1 MGGSDN
7 GECAFVSV
15 VDRHGRVRDF
25 SGSTTSPSS
34 DVDSALP
41 IELGSSATSSRSSP
55 RLPGEE
61 PGASRE
67 PGRRELPDV
76 QLHKFGG
83 SIVNSVTIH
92 RLPGDEKGSAAEDI
106 VVLRYEC
113 GNMPSDRG
121 ALIFPS
127 HSQ

>member
-15 VDRHGRVRDF
+15 TDRNGRIQEG
-25 SGSTTSPSS
+25 SGPAVSLSS

-41 IELGSSATSSRSSP
+41 VDLELSARPSPSR
-55 RLPGEE
+55 LVEEE
-61 PGASRE
+61 PGSSRE
-67 PGRRELPDV
+67 PGRREMSDV

-92 RLPGDEKGSAAEDI
+92 RLPGDGKGSADEDI
-106 VVLRYEC
+106 VVLR
-113 GNMPSDRG
+113 
-121 ALIFPS
+121 
-127 HSQ
+127 